1 MIGPGETDSG
11 IYGLILV
18 RQAFG
23 TLGIFLSDAEIRKKS
38 ACVLDKA
45 FLINKLRGDQDAVL
59 TPRQGNFDASEDA
72 AGAERQSPLAR

>member
-23 TLGIFLSDAEIRKKS
+23 TLGIFLSDSGNTQKIRMR
-38 ACVLDKA
+38 A
-45 FLINKLRGDQDAVL
+45 
-59 TPRQGNFDASEDA
+59 
-72 AGAERQSPLAR
+72 RQSLSDQ